1 MDTNV
6 RSAAGPATITWSG
19 RITSAIEPGERLAV
33 RCVDLHWSVIEQAE
47 PASLPWGT
55 VRHRSRSTSTTVP
68 TDLRDARAGCS
79 HGLSDHGDL
88 A

>member
-1 MDTNV
+1 MLHVYTTEFRGRGDMDTNV

-55 VRHRSRSTSTTVP
+55 VRHRSRSTSTH
-68 TDLRDARAGCS
+68 R
-79 HGLSDHGDL
+79 SD
-88 A
+88 